1 MAKLFDTL
9 LRNTIFAKKNNLF
22 SIDDPYI
29 TLKRLLKNHKITG
42 IIDAGASNG
51 RISKKLLKIFP
62 EACVHAFEPN
72 PLYEKILKQF
82 SMEEGRFFPHYCALS
97 DHKGVEDFCI
107 TVSPGNTSFFKP
119 GKRLKEIDPGGASV
133 KNVKKVEVIPLD
145 EWLKENG
152 HHSIQIIKLDIQGA
166 ELLALRGAKNVL
178 INSVLAIY
186 TEILFNPLYDGG
198 ALYSDIDLCMR
209 NYGFVLYDIFKP
221 KYNSSGLLM
230 WGNAIFLNSNKFEL

>member
-9 LRNTIFAKKNNLF
+9 LRKTVFAKKNNLF
-22 SIDDPYI
+22 SLDDPYR
-29 TLKRLLKNHKITG
+29 TLKRLLKNHSITG

-72 PLYEKILKQF
+72 PLYEKTLKQF
-82 SMEEGRFFPHYCALS
+82 SREDGRFFPHYCALS
-97 DHKGVEDFCI
+97 DHKGLEDFCI
-107 TVSPGNTSFFKP
+107 TESPGNTSFFKP
-119 GKRLKEIDPGGASV
+119 GKRLKEIDPGGSSL
-133 KNVKKVEVIPLD
+133 KSINKIEVMPLD

-152 HHSIQIIKLDIQGA
+152 NHSIQLIKLDIQGA
-166 ELLALRGAKNVL
+166 ELLALRGAQNVL
-178 INSVLAIY
+178 KNSVLAIY

-198 ALYSDIDLCMR
+198 ALYSDIDLCLR

-230 WGNAIFLNSNKFEL
+230 WGNAIFLNGNQFGF